1 MILVLYIINIII
13 MLANV
18 VCIYILIRSIKANK
32 QVKSMNEFIE
42 FTNGLRNQGK
52 FIVRNE
58 DCKSIGYLMHIA
70 IRNNEPILILDIDN
84 KNYENQ

>member
-1 MILVLYIINIII
+1 MLVLYIINIII

-42 FTNGLRNQGK
+42 YTTKLKKEHK
-52 FIVRNE
+52 FIVR
-58 DCKSIGYLMHIA
+58 DIKCRSIGYIIHTA
-70 IRNNEPILILDIDN
+70 ISNNEPILILDLED
-84 KNYENQ
+84 NYEDQ